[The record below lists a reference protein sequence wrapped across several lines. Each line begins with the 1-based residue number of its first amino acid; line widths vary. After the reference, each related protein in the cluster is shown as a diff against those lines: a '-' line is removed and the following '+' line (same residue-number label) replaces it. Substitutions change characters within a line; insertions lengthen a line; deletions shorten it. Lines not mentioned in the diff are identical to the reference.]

1 MCTDTFD
8 HNSNK
13 VLLHECVYAMAI
25 VESFPAAQ
33 DIGESFEILS
43 KVRSLKRAL
52 DTSAVY
58 EEDSWNEVV
67 GQDGGDQHKSPSVR
81 SLSPDG
87 DLPEKLKM
95 KERRPKSVALNLLDY
110 GDGLRMGDNAKVLS
124 ILARNSEHLK

>member
-1 MCTDTFD
+1 MCTDTCD

-13 VLLHECVYAMAI
+13 ILLYECVYAMAM

-67 GQDGGDQHKSPSVR
+67 GQDSDQHKSPSVR

-87 DLPEKLKM
+87 DLPDKLKM